1 MAFVHTIKSEGGA
14 IDYTTPALTSD
25 RRLVALTVHV
35 NVAPTTGDTFS
46 VILDSRHGAD
56 YDTTLYSIV
65 LSTASTVNVLKSDF
79 NLPMTVGDALRV
91 TFTNTDMRVF
101 GIQLIL
107 E

>member
-14 IDYTTPALTSD
+14 INYTTPTMTSD

-35 NVAPTTGDTFS
+35 NTAPTTADVFS
-46 VILDSRHGAD
+46 LVLDSRHGAD
-56 YDTTLYSIV
+56 YDTTLYSIT
-65 LSTASTVNVLKSDF
+65 LSTASTVNILKSDF
-79 NLPMTVGDALRV
+79 NLPLTVGDALRV

-101 GIQLIL
+101 GLQLIL

>member
-14 IDYTTPALTSD
+14 INYTTPTMTSD
-25 RRLVALTVHV
+25 RRLVALTVRV

-46 VILDSRHGAD
+46 VILDSKHGAD

-65 LSTASTVNVLKSDF
+65 LSTASTANILKSDF
-79 NLPMTVGDALRV
+79 NLPLSVGDALRV